1 MTEQHPPAGWHPDPQ
16 DASRLRYWD
25 GNAWT
30 EHVSEPQPP
39 ATSPYVAQPATPAY
53 GVDPYTVAP
62 YPAQSTSNTLSI
74 IGIVCG
80 AVAFLFCPILFGP
93 AGLVLG
99 GIGKSKGE
107 RLSTV
112 ALVVSGL
119 GLVVG
124 IILGVLVNKSLMR

>member
-1 MTEQHPPAGWHPDPQ
+1 MTEQYPPAGWHPDPQ

-25 GNAWT
+25 GTAWT
-30 EHVSEPQPP
+30 EHVSPQAQAGWP
-39 ATSPYVAQPATPAY
+39 AAGPANPAY
-53 GVDPYTVAP
+53 PAAP
-62 YPAQSTSNTLSI
+62 YPAGGYAQSPSNTLSI

-80 AVAFLFCPILFGP
+80 AVAFVFCPILFGP

-99 GIGKSKGE
+99 GIGRSKGE
-107 RLSTV
+107 RLATV

-124 IILGVLVNKSLMR
+124 IILGVVVYQSLGR